1 MSPTLEQFTPSL
13 AYGDA
18 LLVTLFSVLLEAIWI
33 YISLNSFKSPHPIA
47 PRLAA
52 ATLPI
57 LLNLWL
63 PLLFSPATAATTV
76 ALLCFNFMWLTNS
89 KLLQWSLNR
98 GPLPD
103 FATHTSLSPSSS
115 SSIFSFLQVAAILLI
130 PITPILSPTIK
141 RVGSKGRLQEEAG
154 NFETLFL
161 FWLLKLAL
169 VATVVAS
176 LLLYDLPPFIRT
188 CIYSMGLYGLLSAV
202 MDGPAAMVTALLGLK
217 CSPHF
222 DHPWRATSVA
232 SFWSKRW
239 DLAAGNTLRQLVY
252 DPIIERKLIGHRA
265 YTTDSSGSRRS
276 TRSSSS
282 VKERSSSPTPATTSM
297 YTQLLG
303 TFASFIISGLVH
315 ECIFFYLQ
323 SHFTGGCWL
332 IFFSIQPLAMIA
344 ERLLLLDLLKQR
356 LGVHVPD
363 VVRIVWS
370 VGFLLVSGH
379 YLFWRV
385 VEESGISERV
395 VWGVQESWNELGGR
409 VVVVGTGG

>member
-1 MSPTLEQFTPSL
+1 
-13 AYGDA
+13 
-18 LLVTLFSVLLEAIWI
+18 
-33 YISLNSFKSPHPIA
+33 
-47 PRLAA
+47 
-52 ATLPI
+52 
-57 LLNLWL
+57 
-63 PLLFSPATAATTV
+63 
-76 ALLCFNFMWLTNS
+76 MWLTNF
-89 KLLQWSLNR
+89 KLLQWFINR

-103 FATHTSLSPSSS
+103 IATHTSLSPSSS
-115 SSIFSFLQVAAILLI
+115 SLFSFFQVAAILLI

-154 NFETLFL
+154 NFATLFL
-161 FWLLKLAL
+161 FWLLKLTL
-169 VATVVAS
+169 VGTVVAS

-252 DPIIERKLIGHRA
+252 DPIIEQTLIGQHA
-265 YTTDSSGSRRS
+265 YTTYNSGSRKSTRGSSNGSNGNNIVGAPTNLLDSSSGSRWS

-282 VKERSSSPTPATTSM
+282 YKERSSSPPPAKISM

-332 IFFSIQPLAMIA
+332 LFFSIQPLAMIA
-344 ERLLLLDLLKQR
+344 ERLLLLGLLKQR

-363 VVRIVWS
+363 MVRIVLS

-385 VEESGISERV
+385 VEESGISARV
-395 VWGVQESWNELGGR
+395 VWGIQESWNKLGGSG
-409 VVVVGTGG
+409 VVVV